1 MKVKWMKWMAACLLL
16 GGAMFA
22 GGSPAWA
29 QSKKMAD
36 KKAHPAKEMM
46 AIWNDIGNRLV
57 EMAQDW
63 PEDKLDFRPSPEQ
76 RTFAQQL
83 LHAAGTNNIFTAAV
97 QGKEPDMKWEN
108 PSRDTYKTKAQIVEF
123 VKKSVADGAAA
134 IQAAGDGGMMDVVK
148 YPYSEHGEMF
158 SRYFCMAGAAE
169 HMGEHYGQ
177 LVVYYRVNNMVPPSS
192 RPKK

>member
-1 MKVKWMKWMAACLLL
+1 MAAGLLL
-16 GGAMFA
+16 GGLIIA
-22 GGSPAWA
+22 GTMPARA
-29 QSKKMAD
+29 QSKKMEET
-36 KKAHPAKEMM
+36 KAHPAKEMLE
-46 AIWNDIGNRLV
+46 IWNDIGNRLV

-63 PEDKLDFRPSPEQ
+63 PEDKLDFKPNPDQ

-83 LHAAGTNNIFTAAV
+83 LHAAGTNNIFTAAL
-97 QGKEPDMKWEN
+97 QGKQPDMKWEN
-108 PSRDTYKTKAQIVEF
+108 PSRDTYKTKAQVAEF

-134 IQAAGDGGMMDVVK
+134 IQAAGDAGMMDPVK
-148 YPYSEHGEMF
+148 FPYGGQMA

-177 LVVYYRVNNMVPPSS
+177 LVVYYRVNNLVPPSS